1 MSRILPIT
9 PMMMRGLGPAP
20 SLITV
25 GFGPAITKII
35 RIIRGGRS
43 VIRDIYG
50 HKVEEFKIAAKL
62 LEING
67 KHPLRPLFIS
77 KSYVVDER
85 IQTEV
90 KVTNVKIASK
100 NDKSRTSVLAR
111 LLKVKRGINE

>member
-1 MSRILPIT
+1 
-9 PMMMRGLGPAP
+9 MMMRGLGPAP
-20 SLITV
+20 ALVTL
-25 GFGPAITKII
+25 GFGPTIIKII

-67 KHPLRPLFIS
+67 KHLLQPLFTN

-90 KVTNVKIASK
+90 KVTNVNIASK
-100 NDKSRTSVLAR
+100 NTKSKTSVLAN
-111 LLKVKRGINE
+111 LLKVRRGIDE